1 MKELRQCIRELRTMR
16 DEPIRDVVLP
26 IIAALEAVNAR
37 IAARCHRRRPLH
49 ARLAALHRKGGPVQ
63 GSTG

>member
-16 DEPIRDVVLP
+16 DGPIRDVVLP

-37 IAARCHRRRPLH
+37 IAALE
-49 ARLAALHRKGGPVQ
+49 AAAPPKDTIDVC
-63 GSTG
+63 GSQPAHLLQ

>member
-16 DEPIRDVVLP
+16 DGPIRDVVLP

-37 IAARCHRRRPLH
+37 IAALEAAAPPKDTIDVRGSQP
-49 ARLAALHRKGGPVQ
+49 ARLLQ
-63 GSTG
+63 